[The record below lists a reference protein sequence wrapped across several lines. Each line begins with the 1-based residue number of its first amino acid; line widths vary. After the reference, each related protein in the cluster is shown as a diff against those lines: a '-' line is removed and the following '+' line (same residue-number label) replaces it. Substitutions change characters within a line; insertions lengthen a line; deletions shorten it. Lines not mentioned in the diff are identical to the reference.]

1 MSRGKSS
8 ARGPT
13 RIGARWAVL
22 VAVFFLVAPALV
34 PGAYAGARIKAS
46 EELYGAA
53 KAGEFVPRE
62 LVVWFAEDVGRADAD
77 AAIARTGGEV
87 VRRSSVTPSRVVI
100 SVPEG
105 AEDSLL
111 KAYRARK
118 EVRAADKN
126 HILHA
131 LWIPNDTYY
140 KRQWHFNKPDFIYA
154 EQGWDVERGEPK
166 VVVAIVDTG
175 AAYEDRPV
183 PSSEQEEVVGSSYHR
198 APDLAGTSFVPGYD
212 FVHNDEHPND
222 QNGHG
227 THVAGTVAQTTN
239 NAADVAGL
247 AHKCSI
253 MPVQVLNYKGAGTS
267 SAVADGIDFARK
279 KGAQVINMSL
289 GGPNKDYILETSCG
303 DAEKA
308 GVVVVAASGN
318 DGASTVYYPAGFDSV
333 IAVGAVDYAG
343 ELSWYSNYG
352 SGQELVAPGGDTL
365 ADENGDGYPDGV
377 LQMTYNQIYEPGSL
391 PWLPGKLANVTT
403 FTNYY
408 LQGTSMACPHVAALA
423 ALVIANGVTDN
434 AEVRKVLRGSA
445 TDLGTSGYD
454 TKYGYGLINCEAAL
468 KGKVRETDDEC
479 GECAQLSLAEFAVFF
494 GLLFG
499 AYGFIFARRKLKR

>member
-1 MSRGKSS
+1 MNRGKSS
-8 ARGPT
+8 GRRPARP
-13 RIGARWAVL
+13 GARWAVL
-22 VAVFFLVAPALV
+22 AVAFFLVAPALV
-34 PGAYAGARIKAS
+34 PGANAGARVEAS
-46 EELYGAA
+46 EGLYGAG
-53 KAGEFVPRE
+53 KAGEFVPGE
-62 LVVWFAEDVGRADAD
+62 LVVWFAEDVGKADVD
-77 AAIARTGGEV
+77 ATVARTGGEV

-105 AEDSLL
+105 GEESLL

-126 HILHA
+126 HILRA
-131 LWIPNDTYY
+131 LWVPNDTHY
-140 KRQWHFNKPDFIYA
+140 KLQWHFNKPDFIYA
-154 EQGWDVERGEPK
+154 EQGWDLERGESK

-175 AAYEDRPV
+175 AGYEDRPV
-183 PSSEQEEVVGSSYHR
+183 PSNEKDEVIGSSYHR

-212 FVHNDEHPND
+212 FVHDDPHPND

-253 MPVQVLNYKGAGTS
+253 MPLQVLNYQGSGTS
-267 SAVADGIDFARK
+267 SDVADGIDFARK
-279 KGAQVINMSL
+279 NGAHVISMSL
-289 GGPNKDYILETSCG
+289 GGPDKDYILQAAC
-303 DAEKA
+303 DQAQKA

-318 DGASTVYYPAGFDSV
+318 DGAASIYYPADFDSV

-343 ELSWYSNYG
+343 ELTWYSNYG
-352 SGQELVAPGGDTL
+352 PGQELVAPGGDTL

-377 LQMTYNQIYEPGSL
+377 LQMTYNQIYEP
-391 PWLPGKLANVTT
+391 PILPGFPEKKADVTT

-445 TDLGTSGYD
+445 TDLGGSGYD
-454 TKYGYGLINCEAAL
+454 TTYGYGLINCEAAIA
-468 KGKVRETDDEC
+468 GKVRETDDEC
-479 GECAQLSLAEFAVFF
+479 GECAQFSLAEFVFF
-494 GLLFG
+494 SALFFG
-499 AYGFIFARRKLKR
+499 SYGVIYATRRRKS

>member
-8 ARGPT
+8 GRRPAGPGT
-13 RIGARWAVL
+13 RWAVTA
-22 VAVFFLVAPALV
+22 VAFFLVAPALV
-34 PGAYAGARIKAS
+34 PGAHAGARTKAS
-46 EELYGAA
+46 EGLYGAA
-53 KAGEFVPRE
+53 KAGEFVPGE
-62 LVVWFAEDVGRADAD
+62 LVVWFAEDVGKAAVDATV
-77 AAIARTGGEV
+77 ARTGGEV
-87 VRRSSVTPSRVVI
+87 VRRSGVTPSRVVI

-105 AEDSLL
+105 GEESLL

-118 EVRAADKN
+118 DVRAAEKN

-131 LWIPNDTYY
+131 LWVPNDTHY
-140 KRQWHFNKPDFIYA
+140 KLQWHFNKPDFIYA

-166 VVVAIVDTG
+166 VVVAIIDTG

-183 PSSEQEEVVGSSYHR
+183 PSSEQEEVIGSSYHR
-198 APDLAGTSFVPGYD
+198 APDLAGTNFVPAYD
-212 FVHNDEHPND
+212 FVHDDPHPND

-253 MPVQVLNYKGAGTS
+253 MPVQVLDYKGSGTS
-267 SAVADGIDFARK
+267 SDVADGIDFARK
-279 KGAQVINMSL
+279 KGAHVISMSL
-289 GGPNKDYILETSCG
+289 GGPDKDYILQIACEQ
-303 DAEKA
+303 AEKA

-318 DGASTVYYPAGFDSV
+318 DGAASIYYPAGFDSV
-333 IAVGAVDYAG
+333 IAVGAVDYTG
-343 ELSWYSNYG
+343 ELAWYSNYG
-352 SGQELVAPGGDTL
+352 PGQELVAPGGDTL

-391 PWLPGKLANVTT
+391 PWLEGKLANVTT

-408 LQGTSMACPHVAALA
+408 LQGTSMACPHAAALA

-445 TDLGTSGYD
+445 TDLGGSGYD
-454 TKYGYGLINCEAAL
+454 NRYGYGLINCEAAL
-468 KGKVRETDDEC
+468 KGKVRDTDDEC
-479 GECAQLSLAEFAVFF
+479 GECAQLSLAEFVFF
-494 GLLFG
+494 SALFFG
-499 AYGFIFARRKLKR
+499 SYGVIYARRRRKG